1 MSQSFCW
8 PGSGQGQG
16 ISGPRAASGLLM
28 CGLGLQ
34 SAMCSCLVAGVHT
47 LLDEAGP
54 VVREG
59 PLVRRAEAQPVP
71 GRV

>member
-1 MSQSFCW
+1 
-8 PGSGQGQG
+8 
-16 ISGPRAASGLLM
+16 M

-34 SAMCSCLVAGVHT
+34 SAVCSCLVAGVHT

-59 PLVRRAEAQPVP
+59 PLVGKAEAQPVP